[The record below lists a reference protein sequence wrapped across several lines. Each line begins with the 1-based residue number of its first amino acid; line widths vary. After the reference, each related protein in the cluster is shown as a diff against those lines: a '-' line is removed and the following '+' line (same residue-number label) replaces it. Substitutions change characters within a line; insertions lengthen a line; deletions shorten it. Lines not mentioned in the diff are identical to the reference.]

1 MFCHQKVIFSPCN
14 VAYKFWFI
22 FHGFCAN
29 ARQKARNKNTNMQ
42 RRTRLVQKMSPKIN
56 YNELQLHLTEVT
68 AMENLLFR
76 HAQSS
81 KFVIENTNLK
91 NDLEFPKD
99 FKLKKLLPK
108 WDNESEPWNCK
119 IINLWSIQKK
129 IIQPLICTKYG

>member
-1 MFCHQKVIFSPCN
+1 
-14 VAYKFWFI
+14 
-22 FHGFCAN
+22 
-29 ARQKARNKNTNMQ
+29 MQ

-108 WDNESEPWNCK
+108 WDNESEP
-119 IINLWSIQKK
+119 
-129 IIQPLICTKYG
+129 